1 MARYVI
7 TDSTAYLPADILE
20 RYNIITVPLNVH
32 LDNHTYKEGI
42 DITNDKFYQLL
53 RSSSTFPT
61 TSQPSAG
68 EFLDVFSQL
77 KPDDEAIVV
86 LISSEL
92 SGTLQSAEVAHK
104 MLSYEL
110 QERISVVDSRFTAMA
125 LGFQVIKAAEMLEVG
140 YTRPGI
146 LKALA
151 EMQARQDIFFIAN
164 DLQYLVR
171 GGRLSKTSG
180 LVGNL
185 LQIKPILYVREGH
198 IELFDKV
205 RTTEKALGTMLV
217 EVERKLPVLESL
229 CVVHVQVP
237 IEAKKLKHR
246 LMEEFELP
254 VTISEVGPVVGSHA
268 GPGAL
273 GIAYC

>member
-32 LDNHTYKEGI
+32 LDGETYKEGL
-42 DITNDKFYQLL
+42 DITNDDFYRLL
-53 RSSSTFPT
+53 RASSSFPT

-77 KPDDEAIVV
+77 KPDDEALVI
-86 LISSEL
+86 LISAEL
-92 SGTLQSAEVAHK
+92 SGTLQSAEVAHR
-104 MLSYEL
+104 MLAYEF
-110 QERISVVDSRFTAMA
+110 QDKITVVNSHFTSMG
-125 LGFQVIKAAEMLEVG
+125 LGFQVIKAAEMMEAG
-140 YTRPGI
+140 YSRPGI
-146 LKALA
+146 LQALA
-151 EMQARQDIFFIAN
+151 DMQARQAIYFIVN

-171 GGRLSKTSG
+171 GGRLSKTGG

-185 LQIKPILYVREGH
+185 LQVKPILHIREGR
-198 IELFDKV
+198 IELFEKV
-205 RTTEKALGTMLV
+205 RTTEKALGAMMV
-217 EVERKLPVLESL
+217 ELERKLPQLERL
-229 CVVHVQVP
+229 GVIHVQART
-237 IEAKKLKHR
+237 EAEKLKLR
-246 LMEEFELP
+246 LEEEFALP
-254 VTISEVGPVVGSHA
+254 TTISEAGPVVGSHA

>member
-32 LDNHTYKEGI
+32 LDSQTYKEGI
-42 DITNDKFYQLL
+42 DITNDQFYKLL

-77 KPDDEAIVV
+77 KPDDEAIVI
-86 LISSEL
+86 LISSVL

-104 MLSYEL
+104 MLTYEL

-151 EMQARQDIFFIAN
+151 EMQARQDIFFIAD

-237 IEAKKLKHR
+237 NEAGKLKQR
-246 LMEEFELP
+246 LMAEFELP